1 MITTI
6 EISGS
11 TIRCARFVNGK
22 LEQLDS
28 HVLSEGVDPLEA
40 LATAPLPR
48 PLGRVAV
55 VLNHSDLLL
64 RTMIQPPCPTERL
77 DRIVRFELQSA
88 RGEDTQPVA
97 VSWHLVRGGGDS
109 DMRVLTLMT
118 KNSLLTALQAA
129 LAKHDGKLAH
139 VVPTGIGLYHAWRRQ
154 TTAAEEDA
162 VVIDVGA
169 SHVNVALV
177 RQGELLLVRTQ
188 GPGLGTLPKDIA
200 EAQGIPLAEAATL
213 LTRLGKGSPDA
224 LHALI
229 RRHVQAIATVVSNT
243 IRFAKAQLQI
253 DQYDPKLVYVG
264 GAGAQA
270 YGFVDHL
277 RERLH
282 SQVRLLNPFAGILST
297 MSQEQLDRCAI
308 LSSPWAVSLGTAVAE
323 TYELD
328 GCQEARQQ
336 RVAFWRSD
344 GAVRAAAVI
353 AGALILL
360 AAGRQQL
367 ALGTTAS
374 AIERLQG
381 TDNRGLVPQ
390 AEGVAKEL
398 AEHDA
403 TREASVQR
411 LAFLAGERRPGRIV
425 VELLN
430 AITDQQD
437 AENCPV
443 TLRQYRVLR
452 QGNAVH
458 VELDGIAESA
468 RNQTTADVLRVFER
482 GLARAYDPI
491 GSMVALPKPA
501 VGTAQEFSYRIVIP
515 DLPPQID
522 ASGGDP
528 LNLRVSVDSACDPRG
543 AAQVAVDRHRKAEAA
558 ATITV
563 NAGDSEHGFTWSA
576 RTGLSGRR

>member
-11 TIRCARFVNGK
+11 AIRCARFANGK

-28 HVLSEGVDPLEA
+28 HALGEGVDPIEA
-40 LATAPLPR
+40 LANAPLPR

-64 RTMIQPPCPTERL
+64 RTMIQPPCPPERL

-97 VSWHLVRGGGDS
+97 VSWHLVRSGGDS

-118 KNSLLTALQAA
+118 KVSLLDALRAA

-139 VVPTGIGLYHAWRRQ
+139 VVPTGIGIYHAWRRQ
-154 TTAAEEDA
+154 TTAADEDA

-188 GPGLGTLPKDIA
+188 GPGLGSLPKDIA
-200 EAQGIPLAEAATL
+200 EAQGIPIAEAATL

-229 RRHVQAIATVVSNT
+229 RRHVQAVATVVSNT

-253 DQYDPKLVYVG
+253 DAYDPKLVYVG

-270 YGFVDHL
+270 FGFVDHL

-282 SQVRLLNPFAGILST
+282 CQVRLLNPFAGILST
-297 MSQEQLDRCAI
+297 MSQEQLDRCAT
-308 LSSPWAVSLGTAVAE
+308 LASPWAVALGTAVAE
-323 TYELD
+323 SYELD
-328 GCQEARQQ
+328 GCLEARQQ
-336 RVAFWRSD
+336 RVAFWRTD

-353 AGALILL
+353 AGLFILL

-367 ALGTTAS
+367 ALSSAGA

-381 TDNRGLVPQ
+381 ENNGGLVPR
-390 AEGVAKEL
+390 AETVAKDL

-403 TREASVQR
+403 AREGAVER
-411 LAFLAGERRPGRIV
+411 LAFLAGERRPGRVV

-430 AITDQQD
+430 AITEQQD

-452 QGNAVH
+452 EGAAVL
-458 VELDGIAESA
+458 VELEGIAESA

-482 GLARAYDPI
+482 GLARAYAPI
-491 GSMVALPKPA
+491 GSMVALPKAA

-515 DLPPQID
+515 DIAPDITS
-522 ASGGDP
+522 SGGDP
-528 LNLRVSVDSACDPRG
+528 LTVTVRVDAACDPRG
-543 AAQVAVDRHRKAEAA
+543 AAQVAVDRQRNAEAA

-563 NAGDSEHGFTWSA
+563 VSGGTDHGFTWSA